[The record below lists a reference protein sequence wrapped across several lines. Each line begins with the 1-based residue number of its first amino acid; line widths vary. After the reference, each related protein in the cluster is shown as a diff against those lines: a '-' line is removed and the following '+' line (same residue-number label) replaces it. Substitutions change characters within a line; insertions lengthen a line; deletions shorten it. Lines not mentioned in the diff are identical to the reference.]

1 MKVQCSPPRSSRS
14 EVVRLEKECSVR
26 VDVGINVVGVVVVET
41 VFSFLLFNFFVV
53 VVVFAL
59 LLLLLILLVTQQD
72 FQ

>member
-1 MKVQCSPPRSSRS
+1 M
-14 EVVRLEKECSVR
+14 EKECSVR
-26 VDVGINVVGVVVVET
+26 VDVGINVVGVVVAET
-41 VFSFLLFNFFVV
+41 VFSILLVNFFVV